1 MVMFIDN
8 IYIEGSKCMY
18 LEAMSTLKEY
28 IENLKV
34 ESSEQLM
41 LLVAENSASEV
52 DELIN
57 YLNSKNIS
65 FLEEFTLDF

>member
-1 MVMFIDN
+1 
-8 IYIEGSKCMY
+8 MY